1 MSLGEAENQCY
12 VLTVGSQDTSAAL
25 MSALIHHI
33 AQSPSVSAKV
43 YDEISQFEQDGKL
56 SSPVVTYDETTKM
69 EYFMACVYETLR
81 FTPPVSLILPRH
93 PPADGMYINETWISE
108 RAEIAAN
115 PYVVHRD
122 SDIFGDDAD
131 TFWPERWL
139 RDRDRVRLMHKYL
152 LSFGYGNR
160 KCLGRSIALFESQKT
175 CLQVCRSKYDLSLGS
190 VRLTTSKLLRDFDI
204 RIVSPEKPYEVQN
217 WGIQVYFKQFIQLKP
232 RSKGGQAIKVVAGQH

>member
-1 MSLGEAENQCY
+1 MSLEEAENQCY

-33 AQSPSVSAKV
+33 IQSPIVRAKV
-43 YDEISQFEQDGKL
+43 YEEISQFERDGKL

-93 PPADGMYINETWISE
+93 PPAGGMYVHKTWISD

-115 PYVVHRD
+115 PYVVHRNPG
-122 SDIFGDDAD
+122 IFGPDAD

-139 RDRDRVRLMHKYL
+139 GDRGQVRLMHKYS

-160 KCLGRSIALFESQKT
+160 KCLGKNIALFESQKT
-175 CLQVCRSKYDLSLGS
+175 CLQVRRPKCK
-190 VRLTTSKLLRDFDI
+190 
-204 RIVSPEKPYEVQN
+204 
-217 WGIQVYFKQFIQLKP
+217 
-232 RSKGGQAIKVVAGQH
+232 